1 MADTDFDFH
10 QNKKTGKTY
19 VSRRLDGGLRIASKV
34 IDSDG
39 LIHEVVL
46 KNEIV
51 LRKTPGGRQEIV
63 AKFDEGPRKLQVV
76 TIQRWNVLKRI
87 PQEKVFFFFA
97 DQK

>member
-19 VSRRLDGGLRIASKV
+19 VSRRLDGGLRIASKI

-46 KNEIV
+46 K
-51 LRKTPGGRQEIV
+51 G
-63 AKFDEGPRKLQVV
+63 
-76 TIQRWNVLKRI
+76 
-87 PQEKVFFFFA
+87 EK
-97 DQK
+97 